1 MSIPTPS
8 YYGII
13 PSDVRYDSRLIP
25 NAKLLYSEITAL
37 SNKEGFCWATNSYFA
52 KLYNV
57 SNKSISNWIAQLIEY
72 GYISSE
78 ITYKENSKQV
88 NSRYLSLNSTPSPR
102 KGAYPMEENFHTPME
117 EKVKDN
123 TTSNNNKE
131 NTSNAGHCTVEP
143 DKGNGSLI
151 PLVIKEMET
160 LDPKNKRFYGNKT
173 QREACDFLITEYGL
187 ELVLQ
192 VIQAIPHLKAK
203 LPYMPSVTTP
213 VELRDKW
220 VKIKDA
226 VQRNKAKEPE
236 VLFA

>member
-1 MSIPTPS
+1 MIYTTIIFGVKKELGLTTDE
-8 YYGII
+8 YIFLDAVYHLQVKTGTCYAKNDYFIELLGI
-13 PSDVRYDSRLIP
+13 
-25 NAKLLYSEITAL
+25 KLRWLQQLKSSLRERGFITGTGNSVKTTDL
-37 SNKEGFCWATNSYFA
+37 WNNSYLGVQYSA
-52 KLYNV
+52 P
-57 SNKSISNWIAQLIEY
+57 E
-72 GYISSE
+72 GC
-78 ITYKENSKQV
+78 
-88 NSRYLSLNSTPSPR
+88 STVHP
-102 KGAYPMEENFHTPME
+102 KGAVQCTPTIYNEN
-117 EKVKDN
+117 D
-123 TTSNNNKE
+123 KE
-131 NTSNAGHCTVEP
+131 SNTSNAEHCTVEP

-226 VQRNKAKEPE
+226 VARNKAKEPE